1 MKFAAVNGI
10 TIHYDYLN
18 AGVRKPLIV
27 FSNSLATDFRI
38 WQDCVDDL
46 SADYSILC
54 YDKRGHGLSGMGAT
68 PHAIDDHVNDLVAL
82 MDHLGLSSAV
92 VVGLSVGGLIA
103 QGLYH
108 SRPDL
113 VKALVLCDTAAKIGN
128 ADMWNDRLQ
137 MARDGG
143 MDALVDANM
152 QRLFSPA
159 FHRDRPSDLDGFIAM
174 FTRTPVAGYVATGI
188 AIRDADFRDQA
199 SNISVPTT
207 CLVGDQDGS
216 TPPDLVR
223 ATAEMIPGAKFE
235 IVKDAG
241 HIPCAEQPAAVIKI
255 IRDMMTTV
263 C

>member
-10 TIHYDYLN
+10 SIHYQYLD
-18 AGVRKPLIV
+18 AGVGKPLIV

-46 SADYSILC
+46 SVDYSILC
-54 YDKRGHGLSGMGAT
+54 YDKRGHGLSGMGVT
-68 PHAIDDHVNDLVAL
+68 PYTIDDHVADLTGL
-82 MDHLGLSSAV
+82 MDHLGLSGAA

-128 ADMWNDRLQ
+128 VDMWNDRLQ
-137 MARDGG
+137 MVRDGG
-143 MDALVDANM
+143 MEALVDANM
-152 QRLFSPA
+152 QRWFSPA
-159 FHRDRPSDLDGFIAM
+159 FHRDRAVDLDGFIAM
-174 FTRTPVAGYVATGI
+174 FLRTPVAGYIGTGI
-188 AIRDADFRDQA
+188 AIRDADFREKA
-199 SNISVPTT
+199 PGISVPTT
-207 CLVGDQDGS
+207 CLVGDQDGA

-241 HIPCAEQPAAVIKI
+241 HIPCAEQPAAVIKS
-255 IRDMMTTV
+255 IRDMMANIR
-263 C
+263 